1 MSAAEKS
8 YSSAIGGAVNYTAW
22 VIDAFRPYF
31 GRNLL
36 EVGLGHGGYRDVL
49 PPLARYVG
57 IDIDPEAVAAA
68 RARAREA
75 SDLFIQADITDPGL
89 KDLLAG
95 LDVDTVLCVNV
106 MEHIEDDRSALANLL
121 EVLPAGG
128 HLLLFVP
135 AFKALYNDLDRFA
148 GHHRRYR
155 KSDLRD
161 LIPPQSGRLLA
172 CRYFNPVGA
181 LGWWINGFARHDS
194 LDDVGVNRQIEVFD
208 RYVLPISRALDPITR
223 PFFGQSLIAVVQRL

>member
-8 YSSAIGGAVNYTAW
+8 YSSAIGGAVNYTNW
-22 VIDAFRPYF
+22 VIDEFRPYF
-31 GRNLL
+31 GRKLL
-36 EVGLGHGGYRDVL
+36 EVGLGHGGYRDFL

-57 IDIDPEAVAAA
+57 IDIDAEAVEIARAAA
-68 RARAREA
+68 REP
-75 SDLFIQADITDPGL
+75 SDLFLQADITDLGL
-89 KDLLAG
+89 KDRLAG
-95 LDVDTVLCVNV
+95 HDVDTVLCVNV
-106 MEHIEDDRSALANLL
+106 LEHIEDDRRALANLL

-155 KSDLRD
+155 KSDLRG
-161 LIPPQSGRLLA
+161 LIPPERGRLLA
-172 CRYFNPVGA
+172 SRYFNPVGG

-194 LDDVGVNRQIEVFD
+194 LDDASVNRQIEVFD
-208 RYVLPISRALDPITR
+208 RYVLPVSRALNPLTR
-223 PFFGQSLIAVVQRL
+223 PFFGQSLIAVVQKL